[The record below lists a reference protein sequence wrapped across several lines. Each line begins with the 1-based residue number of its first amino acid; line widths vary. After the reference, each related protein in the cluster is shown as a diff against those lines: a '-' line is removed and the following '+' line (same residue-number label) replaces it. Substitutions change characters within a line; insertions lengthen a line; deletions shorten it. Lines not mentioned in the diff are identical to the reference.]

1 MPNTLK
7 CPSSGYSYDYSG
19 DSKTGTGN
27 TEAAANADALS
38 NFAANAKS
46 AAQVAAMTEATN
58 DNNCVSPCSLD
69 VEIGKA
75 FFKQT
80 AKTIIPPP
88 AAGGQPTVNV
98 TVTIQVPVTLG
109 CSQLTVT
116 AFADFDANLVNVAI
130 ATLASVRVADLS
142 ILSPL
147 ADRLLE
153 FGVETVGD
161 LLDMAD
167 LRARPFTGGGE
178 TESSALAV
186 ANRLSDELESLRL
199 RVDDFVRRLEA

>member
-19 DSKTGTGN
+19 VQKTGTGKN
-27 TEAAANADALS
+27 EAEARADALGQ
-38 NFAANAKS
+38 FDANAESVAQLS
-46 AAQVAAMTEATN
+46 AINDATTG
-58 DNNCVSPCSLD
+58 NNCATPCSLD
-69 VEIGKA
+69 ITIGKA

-80 AKTIIPPP
+80 DKTVVTPD
-88 AAGGQPTVNV
+88 V
-98 TVTIQVPVTLG
+98 TVTVTVTAQVPVTLG
-109 CSQLTVT
+109 CSQRTVT
-116 AFADFDANLVNVAI
+116 AFADFDANPVNVAI

-147 ADRLLE
+147 AERLLE
-153 FGVETVGD
+153 FRVETVGD

>member
-19 DSKTGTGN
+19 ESQTGTGN
-27 TEAAANADALS
+27 NEATANADAVGKF
-38 NFAANAKS
+38 NANAGS
-46 AAQVAAMTEATN
+46 AAQLSAINDATT
-58 DNNCVSPCSLD
+58 NNRCDTPCSLD
-69 VEIGKA
+69 ITIGKA

-80 AKTIIPPP
+80 AKTSIPPTGVP
-88 AAGGQPTVNV
+88 TTVNV
-98 TVTIQVPVTLG
+98 IVTIQVPVTLG
-109 CSQLTVT
+109 CSQRTVT
-116 AFADFDANLVNVAI
+116 AFAGFDANLVNVAI

-153 FGVETVGD
+153 FRVETVGD

-167 LRARPFTGGGE
+167 LRARPFTGEGE